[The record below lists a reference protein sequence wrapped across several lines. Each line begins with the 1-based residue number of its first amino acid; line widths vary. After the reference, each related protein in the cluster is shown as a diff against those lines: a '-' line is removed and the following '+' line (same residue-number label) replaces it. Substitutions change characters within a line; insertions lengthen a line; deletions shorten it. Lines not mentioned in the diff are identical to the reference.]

1 MKAARTVAAKTI
13 ETLELDF
20 DTSLG
25 SDDILIKPAQT
36 GICGSDIHIYRGE
49 FAGRVNFPTTQGHE
63 FAGVIEAVGDKV
75 NVFSPGERVAV
86 DPIIYCGHCTA
97 CLKGQFSG
105 CRNLRLTG
113 VDMDGGMAEL
123 VRVKA
128 HQCFKLPDSVSD
140 RDGAMVELYSI
151 GMHATTMSQIEP
163 GDRVVVL
170 GSGRV
175 GLSTLENL
183 NLSSAESVAITDI
196 SDFKLSIA
204 EKLGSSLTINVNRE
218 DAVEKVME
226 WTNGEGADCVIE
238 CIGEASLGS
247 VVGGLAPVAQAVQ
260 MIRNG
265 GRITVLGQGPECYGV
280 HWKTLIWKEA
290 SIRSSRVSRGEFPR
304 VIRAVAAGKY
314 HPELLITDTFPL
326 DRAGEAFR
334 LADSEH
340 EKTIKVMVT
349 I

>member
-13 ETLELDF
+13 ETIELDF
-20 DTSLG
+20 DTTIG
-25 SDDILIKPAQT
+25 NEDVLIRPAQT

-63 FAGVIEAVGDKV
+63 FSGVIEAVGKKV
-75 NVFSPGERVAV
+75 SAFKPGERVAV
-86 DPIIYCGHCTA
+86 DPIIYCGLCTA

-105 CRNLRLTG
+105 CRSLRLTG

-123 VRVKA
+123 VKVKA

-151 GMHATTMSQIEP
+151 GMHATTMSEIEP

-170 GSGRV
+170 GAGRV

-183 NLSSAESVAITDI
+183 MLSSAEAVAITDI
-196 SDFKLSIA
+196 SDFKLSVA
-204 EKLGSSLTINVNRE
+204 EKLGAAMTVNVNRE
-218 DAVEKVME
+218 NAVEKVLE

-238 CIGEASLGS
+238 CIGEASLGA
-247 VVGGLAPVAQAVQ
+247 VVGGLPPVAQAVQ

-265 GRITVLGQGPECYGV
+265 GRITVLGQGPESYGV

-314 HPELLITDTFPL
+314 HPDLLITHTFPL
-326 DRAGEAFR
+326 DRADEAFR
-334 LADSEH
+334 LADSEDA
-340 EKTIKVMVT
+340 ETIKVMVT